1 MYRAES
7 SAAVRPSIG
16 VNSARLKRISLFAGG
31 FVTEGPSRTARSRS
45 RDTAAE
51 MDRNRYGKM
60 PSRVPH
66 APDQPRRRG
75 ISTSVPADSEG
86 RLGRS
91 DFLTPRARALEM
103 IDVEGALTRPEE
115 CV

>member
-1 MYRAES
+1 VYRAES

-51 MDRNRYGKM
+51 MDRNR
-60 PSRVPH
+60 
-66 APDQPRRRG
+66 
-75 ISTSVPADSEG
+75 
-86 RLGRS
+86 
-91 DFLTPRARALEM
+91 
-103 IDVEGALTRPEE
+103 
-115 CV
+115 